1 MDPYPLP
8 STIGQF
14 KKSKAKEV
22 DSPLYRPRPP
32 KRGLTVETG
41 PLYSESPLSALT
53 LDSHMTKSSKKT
65 APGVTSSP
73 ARATAASATWTSPRN
88 KQPNDP
94 KKKAGRG
101 GSNPSQA
108 GKKNKNTTSK
118 GPQKKKARRSPQNR
132 AEALAL
138 DGFRLRLGEGKD
150 DEEEDD
156 DDVIGRGNSGTAT
169 TSPGADE
176 IGGKAKKQRA
186 QATNTSSA
194 GKSVGRKKNEDEEED
209 DRNSDD
215 DDDSTA
221 SPNDMG
227 ESEDDEDDDD
237 KEAEPPQ
244 LEDPTEVAAATAE
257 EDDAEVN
264 DDLLARYRD
273 EKDLVEDAILTDFGG
288 DKSKRTS
295 VLW

>member
-8 STIGQF
+8 STIRQI

-22 DSPLYRPRPP
+22 YSPPYHPRPP

-41 PLYSESPLSALT
+41 QLYSESPLSALT
-53 LDSHMTKSSKKT
+53 LDSHMTKSSKKP
-65 APGVTSSP
+65 APGVTGSSP
-73 ARATAASATWTSPRN
+73 ARATAASGTWTSPRN
-88 KQPNDP
+88 KQQNDP

-118 GPQKKKARRSPQNR
+118 GPQKKKARRSPQDR

-176 IGGKAKKQRA
+176 IG
-186 QATNTSSA
+186 
-194 GKSVGRKKNEDEEED
+194 
-209 DRNSDD
+209 
-215 DDDSTA
+215 
-221 SPNDMG
+221 
-227 ESEDDEDDDD
+227 
-237 KEAEPPQ
+237 
-244 LEDPTEVAAATAE
+244 AA
-257 EDDAEVN
+257 DNIVVF
-264 DDLLARYRD
+264 LLFVIFPFANP
-273 EKDLVEDAILTDFGG
+273 
-288 DKSKRTS
+288 
-295 VLW
+295 